1 MCVFEILVGLKMHFE
16 GVDLSGHG
24 NNLLIIRRFGA
35 PLPLPPEPIILAQS
49 RGHEGF
55 VSDIYELAVKVV
67 VEWYLMY
74 VLKFL

>member
-1 MCVFEILVGLKMHFE
+1 
-16 GVDLSGHG
+16 
-24 NNLLIIRRFGA
+24 
-35 PLPLPPEPIILAQS
+35 
-49 RGHEGF
+49 